1 MPWLATGW
9 GPCRLAT
16 GARRRGGCCA
26 RERTRAAEQE
36 ARNCAGGAESLGP
49 DTDLLVAASY
59 LNGKAS
65 SPTLLA
71 TAEQAVASKRR
82 HTTGGELQLAE
93 SLHNLGAIRAER
105 GEFAEALPLHE
116 EAYSLRLHALGA
128 DDSRLA
134 DSLDHVGWSLIRLE
148 RFEQAQSALDRS
160 LAIRESFAATDP
172 AGIARTLEQ
181 YALLR
186 RYQGL
191 YPAALEIAD
200 RALRLRRLEP
210 PHPATASLL
219 HVRGDILFAMGEM
232 RPARENYTEA
242 LAMAEQ
248 TLGAAHP
255 VVARYL
261 RRVAHAESV
270 FGDLARARSLRERA
284 LAVGEAGFAPCHP
297 DLPAFR
303 NDLALSL
310 WSDGDYVAARRM
322 YHRALDQNERCL
334 GKGHSL
340 TTTIVHNLGLLA
352 ADMGDRAEAE
362 RLQDRAVRD
371 WSASMGADHPYV
383 AMALDALAEAVEAQ
397 GRLLDTRKL
406 YERAMAIRTRA
417 LGPGHSDVAWT
428 LASLARIKA
437 KSGDPS
443 GALRDLTEALAMHD
457 RASLSD
463 QPDRVASL
471 LVQKG
476 EVERAL
482 GRYSSAR
489 VSYAEALSTRI
500 RLFGESHPLA
510 ADTDARLAAV
520 DFALGDFGH
529 AMQEALRA
537 EDVGRNHLRF
547 LVRYLPERQGLA
559 YSDKRARGLD
569 LALSVVADTAAVN
582 ASSVLDGLIRSRSL
596 VLDELATRARTTT
609 ARHGDGPQVEQAAAL
624 ARQRFANLMVRSL
637 QEPVPRDLLDEARRN
652 KEEAEA
658 ALAERSVEARA
669 EMARTSTG
677 LDAVRQG
684 LPAGAALVSFV
695 QYERTRRSPA
705 GSVAA
710 QPWMAAFVIRAG
722 SRDVA
727 FVSLGAVS
735 DTERLIAAW
744 RAEAT
749 TGLMAKVSADAA
761 SRRYRA
767 VGTRLR
773 RAVWDP
779 IAPHLTGSTLVF
791 VVPDGA
797 LSVVP
802 LAALPVADSAYL
814 LEAGPGP
821 IHYLTAERDL
831 VAPGARPVEGLRR
844 LLAVGGAAFGDAAP
858 RVGAGPDIGACG
870 LRELRFPP
878 LAGTLDEV
886 RELARVWAGHQATPT
901 SATVLVGPQADEQT
915 FKRDAHLYSVL
926 HLATHGFFLGA
937 SCGPAAPAGT
947 RGAGGLAR
955 IGDRPAENPLLLS
968 GLALAGANRRAL
980 AGPNEDEGILTAEE
994 VATLDLHGV
1003 EWAVLSACDT
1013 GVGEIKAGEG
1023 VFGLRRAFQVAGAR
1037 TVVMS
1042 LWSVED
1048 QATRAWMRALYEGRF
1063 QRKLSTA
1070 DAVHQASLA
1079 VLRDRRA
1086 KGQSTHPFFWAAFVA
1101 AGDWR

>member
-1 MPWLATGW
+1 MFPRGLRFTVVLALCAVAGH
-9 GPCRLAT
+9 GVGSVPSGDGCEA
-16 GARRRGGCCA
+16 ARRLLRQGAYG
-26 RERTRAAEQE
+26 AAEQE

-65 SPTLLA
+65 SPALLA
-71 TAEQAVASKRR
+71 TAEQVVASKRR

-105 GEFAEALPLHE
+105 GEFAQALPLHE

-148 RFEQAQSALDRS
+148 RFEQAQSTLDRS
-160 LAIRESFAATDP
+160 LAIRESLRGDGPGWPRENARTVRAAASLPGVVSCRTRDGRSCAAAT
-172 AGIARTLEQ
+172 AAR
-181 YALLR
+181 ASASR
-186 RYQGL
+186 
-191 YPAALEIAD
+191 
-200 RALRLRRLEP
+200 
-210 PHPATASLL
+210 TASLL

-232 RPARENYTEA
+232 HPAQESYAEA

-537 EDVGRNHLRF
+537 EDIGRNHLRF

-569 LALSVVADTAAVN
+569 LALSIVTDTAAVN
-582 ASSVLDGLIRSRSL
+582 AASVLDSLIRSRSL
-596 VLDELATRARTTT
+596 VLDELATRARTT
-609 ARHGDGPQVEQAAAL
+609 
-624 ARQRFANLMVRSL
+624 
-637 QEPVPRDLLDEARRN
+637 RRGMATGRKSN
-652 KEEAEA
+652 K
-658 ALAERSVEARA
+658 
-669 EMARTSTG
+669 
-677 LDAVRQG
+677 
-684 LPAGAALVSFV
+684 
-695 QYERTRRSPA
+695 RSPWPA
-705 GSVAA
+705 SGS
-710 QPWMAAFVIRAG
+710 PISWC
-722 SRDVA
+722 
-727 FVSLGAVS
+727 
-735 DTERLIAAW
+735 
-744 RAEAT
+744 
-749 TGLMAKVSADAA
+749 AA
-761 SRRYRA
+761 SRSQWPSTCS
-767 VGTRLR
+767 TR
-773 RAVWDP
+773 
-779 IAPHLTGSTLVF
+779 
-791 VVPDGA
+791 
-797 LSVVP
+797 
-802 LAALPVADSAYL
+802 
-814 LEAGPGP
+814 
-821 IHYLTAERDL
+821 
-831 VAPGARPVEGLRR
+831 
-844 LLAVGGAAFGDAAP
+844 
-858 RVGAGPDIGACG
+858 
-870 LRELRFPP
+870 
-878 LAGTLDEV
+878 
-886 RELARVWAGHQATPT
+886 
-901 SATVLVGPQADEQT
+901 
-915 FKRDAHLYSVL
+915 
-926 HLATHGFFLGA
+926 
-937 SCGPAAPAGT
+937 PAGT
-947 RGAGGLAR
+947 RRKRRPHSPNGVPRRAPTWLARRRGSTRSARAFHRGPHWCRSFSSSAPDERQRRRPRLNRRWRHSSFSRFARRRVYLAAGGEQHRA
-955 IGDRPAENPLLLS
+955 S
-968 GLALAGANRRAL
+968 GRCVAYRSHHRAG
-980 AGPNEDEGILTAEE
+980 
-994 VATLDLHGV
+994 
-1003 EWAVLSACDT
+1003 
-1013 GVGEIKAGEG
+1013 GET
-1023 VFGLRRAFQVAGAR
+1023 LRRC
-1037 TVVMS
+1037 
-1042 LWSVED
+1042 D
-1048 QATRAWMRALYEGRF
+1048 
-1063 QRKLSTA
+1063 
-1070 DAVHQASLA
+1070 LA
-1079 VLRDRRA
+1079 
-1086 KGQSTHPFFWAAFVA
+1086 
-1101 AGDWR
+1101 

>member
-1 MPWLATGW
+1 LL
-9 GPCRLAT
+9 RQ
-16 GARRRGGCCA
+16 GAYA
-26 RERTRAAEQE
+26 AAEQE
-36 ARNCAGGAESLGP
+36 SRNCV
-49 DTDLLVAASY
+49 DLLVAASY

-65 SPTLLA
+65 SPAVLA
-71 TAEQAVASKRR
+71 TAEQVVASRR
-82 HTTGGELQLAE
+82 DDTAGGELELAE

-105 GEFAEALPLHE
+105 GEFAQALPLHE
-116 EAYSLRLHALGA
+116 EAYSLRLRALAA

-134 DSLDHVGWSLIRLE
+134 DSLDHVGVSLIRLE
-148 RFEQAQSALDRS
+148 QYEQAQLTLDRS
-160 LAIRESFAATDP
+160 LAIREPLAAIDP
-172 AGIARTLEQ
+172 AGLARTLERC
-181 YALLR
+181 ALLR

-191 YPAALEIAD
+191 YPAALEMAD

-210 PHPATASLL
+210 PHPETASLL
-219 HVRGDILFAMGEM
+219 HVRGDILFAMGEIHG
-232 RPARENYTEA
+232 AQESYAEA

-261 RRVAHAESV
+261 RRVAHTESV

-310 WSDGDYVAARRM
+310 WNDGDYVAARRL
-322 YHRALDQNERCL
+322 YQRALDQNERCL
-334 GKGHSL
+334 GQGHSL
-340 TTTIVHNLGLLA
+340 TTTIVHNLGLLT

-397 GRLLDTRKL
+397 GRLADTRRL
-406 YERAMAIRTRA
+406 YERAMAIRTSA

-428 LASLARIKA
+428 LASLERIKA
-437 KSGDPS
+437 KSGDPD
-443 GALRDLTEALAMHD
+443 GALHDLTAALAMHD
-457 RASLSD
+457 RAGPSD

-476 EVERAL
+476 EIERAL

-489 VSYAEALSTRI
+489 ATYAEARSTRI
-500 RLFGESHPLA
+500 RIFGESHPLA
-510 ADTDARLAAV
+510 ADIDARLAAV
-520 DFALGDFGH
+520 DFALGDSGR

-537 EDVGRNHLRF
+537 EDTGRNHLRF

-559 YSDKRARGLD
+559 YSDKRPRGLD
-569 LALSVVADTAAVN
+569 LALSIVADTAAVD
-582 ASSVLDGLIRSRSL
+582 ASSVLDSLIRSRSL
-596 VLDELATRARTTT
+596 VLDELATRARTAT
-609 ARHGDGPQVEQAAAL
+609 AGHSDGPGVEQGVAL

-677 LDAVRQG
+677 LDAVRRG
-684 LPAGAALVSFV
+684 LPAGAALVSFI
-695 QYERTRRSPA
+695 QYERTRRTPA
-705 GSVAA
+705 GSVVS
-710 QPWMAAFVIRAG
+710 QPALAAFVIRAG

-744 RAEAT
+744 RTEAA
-749 TGLMAKVSADAA
+749 TGPLVARLSAGAA
-761 SRRYRA
+761 LRNYRA

-779 IAPHLTGSTLVF
+779 ISPHLTGTTLVF

-797 LSVVP
+797 LSVVS

-814 LEAGPGP
+814 LEAGSGS

-831 VAPGARPVEGLRR
+831 VAPTARPGAGPRR
-844 LLAVGGAAFGDAAP
+844 LLAVGGATFGAAETQAT
-858 RVGAGPDIGACG
+858 AGPDLRACG
-870 LRELRFPP
+870 LRNLRFQP

-886 RELARVWAGHQATPT
+886 RELARVWAAHEATPT
-901 SATVLVGPQADEQT
+901 STTMLVGSQADEQT

-937 SCGPAAPAGT
+937 TCGPAATAGT
-947 RGAGGLAR
+947 RGAGGLTGVR
-955 IGDRPAENPLLLS
+955 PRPAENPLLLS
-968 GLALAGANRRAL
+968 GLALAGANQRAL
-980 AGPNEDEGILTAEE
+980 AGPNEDDGILTAEE

-1003 EWAVLSACDT
+1003 DWAVLSACDT
-1013 GVGEIKAGEG
+1013 GVGEIKVGEG
-1023 VFGLRRAFQVAGAR
+1023 VFGLRRAFQMAGAG

-1063 QRKLSTA
+1063 QRRLATA

-1086 KGQSTHPFFWAAFVA
+1086 SGQSTHPFFWAAFVA